1 MAGNGWL
8 QKRCNFG
15 GSEKNKWV
23 HVVLCGFLWVAEN
36 TAGSNKQINHERL
49 ERLEKGLNGELFS
62 GGRVT
67 LDFEILDWRRVGTE
81 SASLPPVRICKRTQA
96 YKRTEPRF
104 MGAFSLPSVQQA
116 CKRTASVQAYGKAC
130 KRTSMEGGG

>member
-62 GGRVT
+62 GERVT
-67 LDFEILDWRRVGTE
+67 LDFEILDWRRVGDRIGF
-81 SASLPPVRICKRTQA
+81 SPPVRICKRTQA
-96 YKRTEPRF
+96 YRAKIYGGFFT
-104 MGAFSLPSVQQA
+104 S
-116 CKRTASVQAYGKAC
+116 KRTASVQAYGKAC

>member
-62 GGRVT
+62 VKGDLG
-67 LDFEILDWRRVGTE
+67 L
-81 SASLPPVRICKRTQA
+81 
-96 YKRTEPRF
+96 
-104 MGAFSLPSVQQA
+104 
-116 CKRTASVQAYGKAC
+116 
-130 KRTSMEGGG
+130 